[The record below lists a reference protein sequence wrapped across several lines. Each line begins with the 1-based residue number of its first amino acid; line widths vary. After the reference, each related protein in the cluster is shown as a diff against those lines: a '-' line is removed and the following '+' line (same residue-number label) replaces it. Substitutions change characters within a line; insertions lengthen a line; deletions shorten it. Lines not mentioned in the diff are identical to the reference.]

1 MARQK
6 PISYYNPVDRLEAND
21 ELFAIALCHQSPKR
35 KRGVFDRSL
44 VDRRLAVGAGRSLAL
59 AALIGY

>member
-6 PISYYNPVDRLEAND
+6 PICHYNPTDRLEANE
-21 ELFAIALCHQSPKR
+21 ELFVIAPCNQSPKR

-44 VDRRLAVGAGRSLAL
+44 VGRRLTAGRSLAL
-59 AALIGY
+59 AALMGH